1 MWHELGTG
9 MRRSIER
16 GTLRQGTEVLRRLG
30 HRIDDDRA
38 GRPQGV
44 GRACPDDSDGVALAR
59 RVPARTADRVAAD
72 QHATWTAGAGWN
84 AGRSPDR
91 SPRSASAAKTLGAVA
106 PSLGRARRTRRPPPP
121 GPWRADR
128 LGLTSADIPGAV
140 PTTFAHGGIAF
151 APALSTGP
159 RPRPYRYGMQSY
171 TIGQAARLLGV
182 SPDTARRWADAGR
195 VVTHRDEGGRRLIDG
210 RDLAA
215 FSVELAKAGTGEE
228 ETSYTSVRNAFPGI
242 VTAIK
247 LGDVAA
253 QVEIQAGPHRLV
265 SLLTREAVE
274 ELGLEVGMEAT
285 ARVKSTNV
293 HIDRV

>member
-1 MWHELGTG
+1 MH
-9 MRRSIER
+9 
-16 GTLRQGTEVLRRLG
+16 
-30 HRIDDDRA
+30 
-38 GRPQGV
+38 
-44 GRACPDDSDGVALAR
+44 
-59 RVPARTADRVAAD
+59 
-72 QHATWTAGAGWN
+72 
-84 AGRSPDR
+84 
-91 SPRSASAAKTLGAVA
+91 
-106 PSLGRARRTRRPPPP
+106 
-121 GPWRADR
+121 
-128 LGLTSADIPGAV
+128 
-140 PTTFAHGGIAF
+140 
-151 APALSTGP
+151 
-159 RPRPYRYGMQSY
+159 SY

-195 VVTHRDEGGRRLIDG
+195 VATHRDASGRRLIDG

-215 FSVELAKAGTGEE
+215 FSVVELAQAGHAEE
-228 ETSYTSVRNAFPGI
+228 DTPYTSARNAFPGI

-293 HIDRV
+293 HIDRS

>member
-1 MWHELGTG
+1 
-9 MRRSIER
+9 
-16 GTLRQGTEVLRRLG
+16 
-30 HRIDDDRA
+30 
-38 GRPQGV
+38 
-44 GRACPDDSDGVALAR
+44 
-59 RVPARTADRVAAD
+59 
-72 QHATWTAGAGWN
+72 
-84 AGRSPDR
+84 
-91 SPRSASAAKTLGAVA
+91 
-106 PSLGRARRTRRPPPP
+106 
-121 GPWRADR
+121 
-128 LGLTSADIPGAV
+128 
-140 PTTFAHGGIAF
+140 
-151 APALSTGP
+151 
-159 RPRPYRYGMQSY
+159 MQSY

-195 VVTHRDEGGRRLIDG
+195 VATHRDDSGRRLIDG

-215 FSVELAKAGTGEE
+215 FSVELAKTAATPDEE
-228 ETSYTSVRNAFPGI
+228 APYTSARNAFAGI

-293 HIDRV
+293 HIDRT

>member
-1 MWHELGTG
+1 
-9 MRRSIER
+9 
-16 GTLRQGTEVLRRLG
+16 
-30 HRIDDDRA
+30 
-38 GRPQGV
+38 
-44 GRACPDDSDGVALAR
+44 
-59 RVPARTADRVAAD
+59 
-72 QHATWTAGAGWN
+72 
-84 AGRSPDR
+84 
-91 SPRSASAAKTLGAVA
+91 
-106 PSLGRARRTRRPPPP
+106 
-121 GPWRADR
+121 
-128 LGLTSADIPGAV
+128 
-140 PTTFAHGGIAF
+140 
-151 APALSTGP
+151 
-159 RPRPYRYGMQSY
+159 MQSY

-195 VVTHRDEGGRRLIDG
+195 VATHRDESGRRLVDG

-215 FSVELAKAGTGEE
+215 FSVELAKGGAEE
-228 ETSYTSVRNAFPGI
+228 ETSHTSVRNAFPGI

-293 HIDRV
+293 HIDRT